1 MNKFLIFGDSYA
13 DEYSPPHPSIAEN
26 NDWQDSHSYRWTI
39 KLKEKFKDK
48 FYFKNMALQGSSPY
62 SALSNL
68 LEYYNDLNEDDII
81 IFFLSDFD
89 RIDFKCPDEIKS
101 HISNI
106 FYSNHENNC
115 QLYHDGQY
123 HHHKNLATAH
133 PES

>member
-81 IFFLSDFD
+81 IFFF
-89 RIDFKCPDEIKS
+89 RIKDS
-101 HISNI
+101 
-106 FYSNHENNC
+106 
-115 QLYHDGQY
+115 
-123 HHHKNLATAH
+123 KN
-133 PES
+133 